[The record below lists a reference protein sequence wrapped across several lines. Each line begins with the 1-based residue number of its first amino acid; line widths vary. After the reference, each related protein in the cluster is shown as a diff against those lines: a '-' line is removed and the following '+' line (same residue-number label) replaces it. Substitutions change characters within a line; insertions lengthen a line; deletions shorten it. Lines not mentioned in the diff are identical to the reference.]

1 MSKIGKF
8 EIEEKGPRNRISILS
23 KYKYYILLVV
33 IIISLTVAIV
43 VVSTLPKKETNESAK
58 TSISSEPTTTKSE
71 IGSKTT
77 YESSSYPTSTIFNDQ
92 SIDETIS
99 KMSIEDKCGQM
110 TQITIDTITKCPPGC
125 DSFTSDGT
133 PSACSCPLIDD
144 TNPLNLTKLEEA
156 IQKYRVGSILNTAYD
171 RAQKASIWQD
181 IINQIQKTASDTELK
196 IPILYGLDS
205 IHGANYIQE
214 ATLFPQPLAMA
225 ASFNIDIAKRVGAIT
240 AMETRAVGVPWN
252 FNPVLDIGRQHLW
265 PR

>member
-1 MSKIGKF
+1 MFYVYVNWDTNFNSNF
-8 EIEEKGPRNRISILS
+8 TLTNSPSNECSEKGEKISFNSYSETINSNDFSENLS
-23 KYKYYILLVV
+23 IPVV
-33 IIISLTVAIV
+33 
-43 VVSTLPKKETNESAK
+43 KDRFRTN
-58 TSISSEPTTTKSE
+58 
-71 IGSKTT
+71 
-77 YESSSYPTSTIFNDQ
+77 ESSSYPTSTIFNDQ